1 VTLLAGA
8 RLAASWLTVL
18 PAGSV
23 EVTEGAAA
31 RGMALAPL
39 VGLPLGAAAVALSFG
54 LVVASAP
61 ALLTG
66 LLVVAGLALVTRGM
80 HLDGLA
86 DVADG
91 LGCYGP
97 PERARAVM
105 KEGAAGPFA
114 VLALLVVVGIQAVC
128 LGALAQRGQWLAL
141 GLAPVV
147 GRAAF
152 PLACRRGVPAAR
164 RDGLGAL
171 VAGTQPRGTWL
182 AWWVVLA
189 AVAVL
194 VAPSRA
200 WQGPLAVLVAA
211 CLVELVLARSR
222 RRFGGVTGDVLGA
235 ACELATTGMLVV
247 TVL

>member
-1 VTLLAGA
+1 MLDGA
-8 RLAASWLTVL
+8 RLAVSWLTVL

-23 EVTEGAAA
+23 EVTDKAAA
-31 RGMALAPL
+31 RAIALAPL
-39 VGLPLGAAAVALSFG
+39 VGLPLGAATVALSFG
-54 LVVASAP
+54 LVNASAP
-61 ALLTG
+61 PLLIG
-66 LLVVAGLALVTRGM
+66 LLVVAGTVLVTRGM
-80 HLDGLA
+80 HADGLA

-114 VLALLVVVGIQAVC
+114 VLALVLAVGVQAVC
-128 LGALAQRGQWLAL
+128 LGALAQRGHWVAL

-152 PLACRRGVPAAR
+152 PLVCRVGVPAAR
-164 RDGLGAL
+164 QEGLGAL
-171 VAGTQPRGTWL
+171 VAGTQPWVVVLG
-182 AWWVVLA
+182 WWVALA

-194 VAPSRA
+194 AVPARA
-200 WQGPLAVLVAA
+200 WQGPLAVIVAA
-211 CLVELVLARSR
+211 CLVEVVLVRSR
-222 RRFGGVTGDVLGA
+222 RRFGGVSGDVLGA
-235 ACELATTGMLVV
+235 ACELATTAVLVV